1 MQSINR
7 HTDCIFSGTS
17 FHATRI
23 TLSVPQDPN
32 DPFNGP
38 WGLKAVYNKT
48 GSISQD
54 SDIISVES
62 TDENKEYEDDKED
75 ETNYDYFLHGH
86 SVHETFPRHTPWCFD
101 RLQPFESE
109 PEPLINNPSVTKILK
124 RNAPVVLSREYR
136 RKSSTKRSFGS
147 EDLGLEIF
155 KRALLD
161 QTNEKSRKLNW
172 KLPIITTPCLSK
184 DEASEI
190 LVDGSSLM
198 LDQDDDNNSS
208 KNNSNDSILTNNTP
222 GGANTAASTVTPG
235 STFLQDYDEYEQQQP
250 SPWSQSPAP
259 SPAIMDPEFNP
270 FFQSPPD
277 IDDEAFN
284 PVSPESYDNTSAP
297 FPPPISNVQSVVHIP
312 LFHPYASADQLN
324 KQPQP
329 PQHHH
334 HLFTTYTSNTTTNNT
349 SNKQQQNNP
358 IPIAIL
364 SFLAPI
370 VPYPPILLS
379 SIASLSPFIATSFTN
394 AIENAQTRKQGQ
406 FYNRKTNNGNGSS
419 TNANTEATSRPKNYR
434 RRSSKSSKLKKQRD
448 AMQDDLDP
456 NDEQDDIYHNDEQ
469 DNDELDEESAED
481 YLLRQQQSHIDSTN
495 TTPKAATNSY
505 AHEKRPDHLG
515 CMSNFTQSSLET
527 VTEHYDPS
535 VYPKETIADSATD
548 LSSLYSYD
556 SSSVPAEIVHDVE
569 ADANE
574 ITSLPNVRKRPSQ
587 TSITSAGSSRRMSQG
602 RSCFKSLS
610 PSSVAVMEGWGAV
623 SPTTGLPISA
633 SIPPHAM
640 CSDRKCV
647 KHANLDLDTDIEL
660 GTDYGGVTAE
670 NLTPSTSKPFLFK
683 KRKHGK
689 RRYRYKRTNSGGS
702 NKSATRKFYDD
713 DGFHYHRQ
721 QQQKSGVDRFLVA
734 PKSSLLRLII
744 DGIPIHV
751 L

>member
-1 MQSINR
+1 M
-7 HTDCIFSGTS
+7 TVYLGTS

-23 TLSVPQDPN
+23 TLSIPQDSN

-54 SDIISVES
+54 PDIISVDS
-62 TDENKEYEDDKED
+62 GTDENKDYEDDEKED

-86 SVHETFPRHTPWCFD
+86 NIHETFPRHSPWCFD

-136 RKSSTKRSFGS
+136 RKSTTKRPFGS

-161 QTNEKSRKLNW
+161 QTNEKSRKSNW
-172 KLPIITTPCLSK
+172 TLPIITTPCLSK
-184 DEASEI
+184 DEAAEI

-198 LDQDDDNNSS
+198 LMEQDEDNNSS
-208 KNNSNDSILTNNTP
+208 KNNSADSILTNNTP
-222 GGANTAASTVTPG
+222 GGPNTAATTVTPG

-259 SPAIMDPEFNP
+259 SPAIMDPEINP

-284 PVSPESYDNTSAP
+284 PVSPESYDNTSVP
-297 FPPPISNVQSVVHIP
+297 FPPPISNVHSIVHIP
-312 LFHPYASADQLN
+312 LFHPYGSIEHLSTSQPY
-324 KQPQP
+324 QPQP

-334 HLFTTYTSNTTTNNT
+334 LFTAHTNNTTTNNT
-349 SNKQQQNNP
+349 TTNKQQQNYP

-370 VPYPPILLS
+370 VPYPPVLLS
-379 SIASLSPFIATSFTN
+379 SIASLAPFIATSFTN
-394 AIENAQTRKQGQ
+394 AIENAQMKKQGQ
-406 FYNRKTNNGNGSS
+406 FYNRKNN
-419 TNANTEATSRPKNYR
+419 NANANNTNQNNEANSRPKTYR

-448 AMQDDLDP
+448 TFQDDD
-456 NDEQDDIYHNDEQ
+456 N
-469 DNDELDEESAED
+469 DNDEEQIDQIQDSGNDDD
-481 YLLRQQQSHIDSTN
+481 YLLQQQSQIDSTN
-495 TTPKAATNSY
+495 TTPKAAPNSY

-515 CMSNFTQSSLET
+515 SMSNFTRSSLET
-527 VTEHYDPS
+527 VTEHFDPIH
-535 VYPKETIADSATD
+535 PIQTIADSTTD
-548 LSSLYSYD
+548 LSSLSSYD
-556 SSSVPAEIVHDVE
+556 SSFSPVPAEILHENE
-569 ADANE
+569 ASSANE
-574 ITSLPNVRKRPSQ
+574 ITLLPIVRKRSSQ
-587 TSITSAGSSRRMSQG
+587 TSIASSGSSRRISRG
-602 RSCFKSLS
+602 RSYQSLS

-633 SIPPHAM
+633 SIPPHSM
-640 CSDRKCV
+640 CSDRRCV
-647 KHANLDLDTDIEL
+647 KHANIDLDTDNEL
-660 GTDYGGVTAE
+660 DTDYGGINE
-670 NLTPSTSKPFLFK
+670 NAPPSITNIKRPLFK
-683 KRKHGK
+683 SRKRGTRKT
-689 RRYRYKRTNSGGS
+689 RYKRTNSGGS
-702 NKSATRKFYDD
+702 NKSLTKKFYDD